1 MRKLEAAIETA
12 LCTLCVAGIFAF
24 TLGVTTEGKINAA
37 IVGAIA
43 GALGLWSLRA
53 IFGLIRDRHPPL
65 DAP

>member
-1 MRKLEAAIETA
+1 MRKIEAAIETA

-24 TLGVTTEGKINAA
+24 ALGVTTEGKINAA
-37 IVGAIA
+37 ILGAIA

-53 IFGLIRDRHPPL
+53 IVSLVRDRNPPL